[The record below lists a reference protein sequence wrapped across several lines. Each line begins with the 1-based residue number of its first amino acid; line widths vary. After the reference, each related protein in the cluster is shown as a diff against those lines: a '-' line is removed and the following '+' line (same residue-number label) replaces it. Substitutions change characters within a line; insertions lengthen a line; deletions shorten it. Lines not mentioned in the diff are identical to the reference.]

1 MILDPM
7 FLIQVFV
14 FPKIEEVNLP
24 DPEILCPELLH
35 LELLYQEPL
44 YSELPDRVNLD
55 SVFLYL
61 VFRIIA
67 VRMSTDFADCPIRE
81 SGCAAGTIPF
91 VEMISTSV

>member
-24 DPEILCPELLH
+24 DSEILCPELLH

-44 YSELPDRVNLD
+44 YSELPDPVNLD

-61 VFRIIA
+61 VFQCLVFPDNCRKD
-67 VRMSTDFADCPIRE
+67 VHRFRRLPD
-81 SGCAAGTIPF
+81 SGKWLRRRYN
-91 VEMISTSV
+91 SLR